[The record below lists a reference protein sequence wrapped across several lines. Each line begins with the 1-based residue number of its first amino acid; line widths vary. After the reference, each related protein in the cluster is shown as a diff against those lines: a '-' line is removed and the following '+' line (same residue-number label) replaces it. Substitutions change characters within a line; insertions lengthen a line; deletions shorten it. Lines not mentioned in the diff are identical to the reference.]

1 MTQKIVEMVHDSI
14 TEEFTPTCRHCKGTA
29 DEHAEGDE
37 VTSGPCL
44 FDATTWDP
52 MTESEW
58 VEWRRNLWANLGK
71 EGASLIRDRLQQ
83 PTGTAFIRDILKQS
97 VFASRIE
104 TDEMIY
110 GNAGIEVTTDA
121 DKLTIKRLDPLTMTV
136 AVKYED
142 PK

>member
-14 TEEFTPTCRHCKGTA
+14 TEEFTPTCRHCKATA
-29 DEHAEGDE
+29 DEHVEGDE
-37 VTSGPCL
+37 VSSGSCL
-44 FDATTWDP
+44 FDSTSFDP

-58 VEWRRNLWANLGK
+58 VEWRKNMWADLA
-71 EGASLIRDRLQQ
+71 GAGLVREHLQ
-83 PTGTAFIRDILKQS
+83 GTSFIRDVLKQS

-121 DKLTIKRLDPLTMTV
+121 DKLTINAWTR
-136 AVKYED
+136 
-142 PK
+142 